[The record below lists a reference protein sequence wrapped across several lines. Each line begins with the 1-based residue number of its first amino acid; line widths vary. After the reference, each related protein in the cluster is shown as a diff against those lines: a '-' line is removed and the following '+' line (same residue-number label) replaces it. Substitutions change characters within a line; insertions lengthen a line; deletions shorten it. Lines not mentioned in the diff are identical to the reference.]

1 MNLQAWTR
9 TITYVACMASI
20 TLGCDDAPGP
30 QLPPRADVGTGGGIQ
45 ISSPL
50 PGAVITSVDDADGD
64 VSNGIQITVEVTAG
78 SEDGTSVQLNI
89 GGMMP
94 LIQTLQNGRAA
105 FDVTLPGDRNGQYTF
120 IATVSP
126 DSGDT
131 ETTSITVTVQV
142 ADCVVNVLPVPRGA
156 GCDLGA
162 NADEDPST
170 PGLQTTLTAETNCN
184 SVSFTV
190 NNLLRKP
197 LRLTGGRRRYK

>member
-1 MNLQAWTR
+1 
-9 TITYVACMASI
+9 
-20 TLGCDDAPGP
+20 
-30 QLPPRADVGTGGGIQ
+30 
-45 ISSPL
+45 
-50 PGAVITSVDDADGD
+50 
-64 VSNGIQITVEVTAG
+64 
-78 SEDGTSVQLNI
+78 
-89 GGMMP
+89 MP
-94 LIQTLQNGRAA
+94 LIQTLQNGRAV

-190 NNLLRKP
+190 NNLP
-197 LRLTGGRRRYK
+197 PQTAEVDGGRAGTGDLGRWTNRSSWRRWGCHRRP

>member
-20 TLGCDDAPGP
+20 ALLGCDDAPGP

-170 PGLQTTLTAETNCN
+170 RDFKPHSPQRR
-184 SVSFTV
+184 TV
-190 NNLLRKP
+190 IQ
-197 LRLTGGRRRYK
+197 